1 VDQYRTEPEPAV
13 ARRHRAAWDLEEVL
27 GIGLI
32 VAITLLAVAYVAAG
46 IMEAGASPGPSQVEA
61 TLLYATEW
69 VSPYVVLFPLAALT
83 LAGWSARRHSPS
95 PERVTQAAGA
105 VDAESA
111 TDLGRAHLFRAR
123 VLIMIA
129 GVALVVIA
137 CAAIGALV
145 GSILLM
151 TQSELGGNPVWASE
165 AETLGV
171 VAAALLLSGIGLAW
185 TVRLWMQ
192 TSELPAGDEEEW
204 ASEPGSEF
212 GSELASEP
220 AATAV
225 PE

>member
-1 VDQYRTEPEPAV
+1 MDHDPTEPELAV
-13 ARRHRAAWDLEEVL
+13 ARRRRAAWNIEEVL

-32 VAITLLAVAYVAAG
+32 VAIALLATAYVAAG
-46 IMEAGASPGPSQVEA
+46 IMEAGASPGPNQIEA

-69 VSPYVVLFPLAALT
+69 VSPYLVLFPLAALA
-83 LAGWSARRHSPS
+83 LAGWSVGRHSSP
-95 PERVTQAAGA
+95 PERATQVAGA

-111 TDLGRAHLFRAR
+111 TDLDLAHLARAR
-123 VLIMIA
+123 VLITIA
-129 GVALVVIA
+129 GVALVVITG
-137 CAAIGALV
+137 AAIGALV
-145 GSILLM
+145 SSILLL
-151 TQSELGGNPVWASE
+151 TQSQLGGNPVWASE

-171 VAAALLLSGIGLAW
+171 VSAALLLAGIGLAW

-204 ASEPGSEF
+204 ASEL

-220 AATAV
+220 AATTV